1 MTLPLESL
9 PELVAYL
16 AVFVAAALEGEV
28 IFVSSCVLVSQ
39 GKLSAMGVL
48 LAAALGGSLGDQVY
62 FYALRGRVSNWLGRV
77 RIVAKRQETVVAHIR
92 RHSTRMILA
101 SRFLPGLRIAI
112 PSACAYAAVPPLKF
126 TLLSLCS
133 GFAWATSLTVF
144 VSYLGPQALAWLGL
158 GTWYRSLIPVGLVLG
173 FAYWMGRSFT
183 RSLLK
188 HPSASTP
195 EESSSATSGGA
206 TPSGQLLEGQSR
218 QRQRSRG

>member
-1 MTLPLESL
+1 VTLPLESL
-9 PELVAYL
+9 PELVGYL

-39 GKLSAMGVL
+39 GKLSAIGVL

-62 FYALRGRVSNWLGRV
+62 FYALRGRVSNWLGR
-77 RIVAKRQETVVAHIR
+77 IPMVAKSRERFVTYIR

-144 VSYLGPQALAWLGL
+144 VGYLGPQALAWLGF
-158 GTWYRSLIPVGLVLG
+158 GGWGRSFIPVALVLG
-173 FAYWMGRSFT
+173 YAFWMT
-183 RSLLK
+183 RRFKRGFLQDA
-188 HPSASTP
+188 P
-195 EESSSATSGGA
+195 
-206 TPSGQLLEGQSR
+206 QLR
-218 QRQRSRG
+218 

>member
-1 MTLPLESL
+1 VTLPLESL

-112 PSACAYAAVPPLKF
+112 PSACAYAGVPPIKF

-144 VSYLGPQALAWLGL
+144 VGYLGPQALAWLGV
-158 GTWYRSLIPVGLVLG
+158 GGWGRSLIPVALVLG
-173 FAYWMGRSFT
+173 YVLWIARSFNCGF
-183 RSLLK
+183 LNDAP
-188 HPSASTP
+188 H
-195 EESSSATSGGA
+195 SG
-206 TPSGQLLEGQSR
+206 
-218 QRQRSRG
+218 